1 MKTNRISA
9 YLVLVIGVLAVS
21 TASTLIRLAQAE
33 LTPLAVAAW
42 RLTLASLI
50 LAPFALMR
58 RRAEWG
64 ALSRRDWGLLL
75 ASGLLLAVHFA
86 AWITSLALTSVVAA
100 IVLVSVNPL
109 FVGLLNY
116 LLWREKLPRPILWG
130 MLLALVGAVVIG
142 LDDLGLG
149 THRLRGDFLALLG
162 ALTVAGYLLIG
173 QRLRRRLSL
182 LGYVFPV
189 YATAA
194 LALMAFALLRATPL
208 TGYAFHSWVWLLL
221 LALIPQLIGHSSL
234 NWALRDL
241 PATYVSLSTLAEP
254 LCSTLLAWL
263 ILSEAPPMVSFLG
276 GVLVLLGLVLARKRV
291 SEKNEAQ
298 RWGPVD

>member
-1 MKTNRISA
+1 MKTNRISS

-21 TASTLIRLAQAE
+21 TASTLIRLAQAA

-50 LAPFALMR
+50 LAPFALTR
-58 RRAEWG
+58 RRAEWRT
-64 ALSRRDWGLLL
+64 LSRREWGLLL
-75 ASGLLLAVHFA
+75 VSGLLLAIHFA
-86 AWITSLALTSVVAA
+86 AWITSLALTSVAAA
-100 IVLVSVNPL
+100 IVLVSISPL

-116 LLWREKLPRPILWG
+116 LLWREKLPRLILLG
-130 MLLALVGAVVIG
+130 MVITLVGVAVIG

-162 ALTVAGYLLIG
+162 ALTAAGYLLIG
-173 QRLRRRLSL
+173 QQLRPHLSL

-194 LALMAFALLRATPL
+194 IALMTFALLRSTPL
-208 TGYAFHSWVWLLL
+208 TGYALVSWRWLLL
-221 LALIPQLIGHSSL
+221 LALIPQLIGHSAL

-254 LCSTLLAWL
+254 LCSILLAWGV
-263 ILSEAPPMVSFLG
+263 LSEAPTLVAFLG
-276 GVLVLLGLVLARKRV
+276 GVLVLLGLVVARRR
-291 SEKNEAQ
+291 EGE
-298 RWGPVD
+298 